1 MEISSPSA
9 WLYLIGA
16 QKPYPEAAVP
26 ARICRSNGRA
36 DIEIEIKISFSVSI
50 FFFVIIYLTLLMQHA
65 AQLGNLLLDKKILF
79 FWTEQ
84 LNLISFSTFW
94 KMQWFSHT
102 HTHTQ
107 KKEEMEKFMVI

>member
-16 QKPYPEAAVP
+16 QKSYPEAAVP

-50 FFFVIIYLTLLMQHA
+50 FF
-65 AQLGNLLLDKKILF
+65 LLLFI
-79 FWTEQ
+79 
-84 LNLISFSTFW
+84 
-94 KMQWFSHT
+94 
-102 HTHTQ
+102 
-107 KKEEMEKFMVI
+107 

>member
-9 WLYLIGA
+9 WLCLIGA
-16 QKPYPEAAVP
+16 GKSYPEAAVQ
-26 ARICRSNGRA
+26 ARIRRSNGRA
-36 DIEIEIKISFSVSI
+36 DIETEIKISFSVSS
-50 FFFVIIYLTLLMQHA
+50 FFVIIYLTLLMQHA
-65 AQLGNLLLDKKILF
+65 VQLGNLLLDKKPLF

-102 HTHTQ
+102 Q
-107 KKEEMEKFMVI
+107 KTEMEKFRVI